1 MNLKDLAAKPQLIK
15 MIIDDEEIV
24 KEYNEPLEFYAY
36 DKQPM
41 DVFLRVA
48 SSRSQNVD
56 ELGLILKDMILDSDG
71 QPVIKDGL
79 MLPSKVL
86 MAAFTKLVEVL
97 GK

>member
-15 MIIDDEEIV
+15 ITIDDEEII

-41 DVFLRVA
+41 EVFLKVA
-48 SSRSQNVD
+48 SSRNHSVD
-56 ELGLILKDMILDSDG
+56 ELGLILKDMILDSEG
-71 QPVIKDGL
+71 NPVIVDGL
-79 MLPSKVL
+79 MLPSRVL
-86 MAAFTKLVEVL
+86 MSAFAKLVEVL

>member
-15 MIIDDEEIV
+15 ITIDDEELV

-41 DVFLRVA
+41 EMFLKVA
-48 SSRSQNVD
+48 STKNQDVN
-56 ELGLILKDMILDSDG
+56 ELGLILKDMILDSEG